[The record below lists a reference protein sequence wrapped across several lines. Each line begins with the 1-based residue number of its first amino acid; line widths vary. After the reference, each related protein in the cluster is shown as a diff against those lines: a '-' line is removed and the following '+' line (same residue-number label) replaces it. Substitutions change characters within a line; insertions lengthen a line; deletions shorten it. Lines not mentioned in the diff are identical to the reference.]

1 MGKKFQHI
9 PPLTNEEEAEIQR
22 EIAGD
27 PDAPEATDE
36 DLALAKPFAEVFP
49 GLAAKMRK
57 AAGRPKLA
65 DPKLAISIRLDREVI
80 EKFKAT
86 GAGWQGLMNDVLKK
100 ARIG

>member
-36 DLALAKPFAEVFP
+36 DLALAKPFAEMFP
-49 GLAAKMRK
+49 GLCSKNAQSCRQAQ
-57 AAGRPKLA
+57 AGR
-65 DPKLAISIRLDREVI
+65 SE
-80 EKFKAT
+80 
-86 GAGWQGLMNDVLKK
+86 AGDQHSS
-100 ARIG
+100 

>member
-9 PPLTNEEEAEIQR
+9 PPLTNEEEADIQR

-36 DLALAKPFAEVFP
+36 ELALAKPFAELFP
-49 GLAAKMRK
+49 VLAAKMRK
-57 AAGRPKLA
+57 SAGRPRLD
-65 DPKLAISIRLDREVI
+65 DPKQAISIRLDRDVV

-86 GAGWQGLMNDVLKK
+86 GSGWQGRINDVLKK
-100 ARIG
+100 AKIG